1 MVITQSFYNL
11 PSNQK
16 IDIDTD
22 NLDGRIQTKKPT
34 RRLSEKSIME
44 WSSSIRQFSQTWLL
58 KITRKKGKNK
68 TSFFFPFFG

>member
-44 WSSSIRQFSQTWLL
+44 WSSSIRQF
-58 KITRKKGKNK
+58 
-68 TSFFFPFFG
+68 

>member
-22 NLDGRIQTKKPT
+22 NLDGRIKK
-34 RRLSEKSIME
+34 I
-44 WSSSIRQFSQTWLL
+44 Q
-58 KITRKKGKNK
+58 KKNLPGEYQKK
-68 TSFFFPFFG
+68 Q